1 MHTYFCSFESFS
13 LFHFLHQIFLAPTE
27 GKLRCNTFICPKNF
41 SVDSRSFL
49 KFTLTLANVSE
60 LLTTVFDFKVNVEY
74 EDAVLTLDYESFLDC
89 D

>member
-1 MHTYFCSFESFS
+1 M
-13 LFHFLHQIFLAPTE
+13 
-27 GKLRCNTFICPKNF
+27 
-41 SVDSRSFL
+41 